1 MAKITGTIFALHYK
15 VTAAGLFIFA
25 AIIFYS
31 QITGGKI
38 KCREPQPPSTSVQPP
53 EFLNELCYATLTQ
66 TQPTAISGSS
76 SNGLTASSNG
86 GSSLVSE
93 LQQQP
98 PENLHFYEW
107 AGFLLAFQ
115 ALLFMIPYAIW
126 SICEGGKVARLTLN
140 LQHKV
145 SDERERHN
153 LVHYLHESKGK
164 PLMIM
169 MMMMARSGGW
179 MAMIQR

>member
-15 VTAAGLFIFA
+15 VTAIGLLIFA
-25 AIIFYS
+25 AIVFYS

-66 TQPTAISGSS
+66 TQPTALPSSSNNGLSSS
-76 SNGLTASSNG
+76 SNGAN
-86 GSSLVSE
+86 SLE
-93 LQQQP
+93 IQHQP

-115 ALLFMIPYAIW
+115 ALLFLIPYAFW
-126 SICEGGKVARLTLN
+126 SICEGGKVGRLTLN

-145 SDERERHN
+145 SDERERRN

-164 PLMIM
+164 SNPWVANVIIGCWPRL
-169 MMMMARSGGW
+169 G
-179 MAMIQR
+179 IQ